1 MSPAL
6 RYAAEDGGWSTQA
19 NFYRGVFMQPK
30 PLSLKIL
37 DIVSIIVLAIATY
50 LALVFAPTE
59 LVMGNVQRIFYFHIG
74 TAWTALLGFILAAVF
89 SVVYLITKDLKWDL
103 LQVAAIEVSLVFFL
117 ITIVLGSIWA
127 RPVWNTWWTW
137 DPRLTTAAITE
148 LIYIAYFMLRQGIDD
163 PEKRARFGAV
173 YALIGGL
180 SAPITFFAIRLFRT
194 IHPVVIGGT
203 NPAADG
209 SFNMTPDML
218 TTFFFALFTFT
229 VIFID
234 LFWNRIRL
242 GDLQEKVEQLKLKIS
257 M

>member
-1 MSPAL
+1 MGS
-6 RYAAEDGGWSTQA
+6 
-19 NFYRGVFMQPK
+19 K
-30 PLSLKIL
+30 PTALKIL
-37 DIVSIIVLAIATY
+37 DILSIILLAISTY

-59 LVMGNVQRIFYFHIG
+59 RVMGDVQRVFYFHIG

-89 SVVYLITKDLKWDL
+89 SVIYLVTKDLKWDR
-103 LQVAAIEVSLVFFL
+103 LQVASIEVSLVFFL

-127 RPVWNTWWTW
+127 RPAWNTWWTW
-137 DPRLTTAAITE
+137 DPRLTTAAVTE
-148 LIYIAYFMLRQGIDD
+148 LIYVAYFMLRQGIDD
-163 PEKRARFGAV
+163 PDKRARFGAV
-173 YALIGGL
+173 YALVGGL

-203 NPAADG
+203 NPEADG
-209 SFNMTPDML
+209 GFSMTADMRVA
-218 TTFFFALFTFT
+218 FFFALFAFT

-242 GDLQEKVEQLKLKIS
+242 GDLQEKVEQLKLRMS